1 MQANAETAGV
11 FNAIWI
17 TVTMLYLL
25 GNIVLIV
32 KKHTAGLSISWKV
45 LYCIQF
51 LAVVLHVILDLP
63 GPVVVTVR
71 AQAIRATGN
80 EVAGLPSPVYLHPYL
95 ALRV

>member
-45 LYCIQF
+45 LYCIQV

-63 GPVVVTVR
+63 DLVVTVR